1 MRLDAG
7 VVDPTK
13 DRDYRHPDLQ
23 KWVKSNRTALVGAIL
38 TLVQA
43 WIVAGCPAAK
53 GSSRLASFEDWSTVI
68 GGILAFAEIP
78 GFLKDRDTIKTGITD
93 EDDAVLPLLQLM
105 HDVFGLQ
112 PARLGRVDWNSN
124 ARSTDAQS
132 EFLRFEPPA
141 HLAQLVLDYSDRLS
155 FWWLSEPKEKWG
167 NRIGR
172 ELKHHVDR
180 VFELQTGSGPALF
193 TLHKHRKENGFVYS
207 LRSVEQEK
215 TGPDENRSDADDA
228 PNLDEFM
235 QRDPVAD
242 PSPAGSASREQR
254 NVH

>member
-1 MRLDAG
+1 
-7 VVDPTK
+7 
-13 DRDYRHPDLQ
+13 
-23 KWVKSNRTALVGAIL
+23 
-38 TLVQA
+38 
-43 WIVAGCPAAK
+43 
-53 GSSRLASFEDWSTVI
+53 
-68 GGILAFAEIP
+68 
-78 GFLKDRDTIKTGITD
+78 
-93 EDDAVLPLLQLM
+93 M